1 METISTYFNAER
13 AESLLFIAIGTVA
26 LAVSAWC
33 LIVVRKPFFN
43 GVALTISVVAALQLI
58 VGVTIYQRS
67 PQDTVRVQQMLQS
80 APERIRSEEVPRM
93 RVVMRNFKIYLGAEV
108 ALLILGAVVFL
119 IASPG
124 SFLRGAAMGLALQ
137 AVLTSVLDLVATRR
151 GDAYLTWLLSQP

>member
-1 METISTYFNAER
+1 MDTISTYFNAER
-13 AESLLFIAIGTVA
+13 AESVLFIAIGVIA

-80 APERIRSEEVPRM
+80 APERISRKKFHACM
-93 RVVMRNFKIYLGAEV
+93 
-108 ALLILGAVVFL
+108 
-119 IASPG
+119 
-124 SFLRGAAMGLALQ
+124 
-137 AVLTSVLDLVATRR
+137 
-151 GDAYLTWLLSQP
+151 W

>member
-1 METISTYFNAER
+1 MDTISTYFNAER
-13 AESLLFIAIGTVA
+13 AESVLFIAIGVIA

-80 APERIRSEEVPRM
+80 APERIQSEEVPRM
-93 RVVMRNFKIYLGAEV
+93 HVVMRNFKMYLGVEV
-108 ALLILGAVVFL
+108 ALLIFSLIVIL

-124 SFLRGAAMGLALQ
+124 GFLRGAAMGLALQ
-137 AVLTSVLDLVATRR
+137 AVLTAVLDLVATRR